1 MEVNDKKSRGE
12 KNLGS
17 RLISFNTKDERL
29 NLSRLKLAPTFET
42 TDAKSVLVP
51 LSS

>member
-1 MEVNDKKSRGE
+1 MIKNQEGY

-29 NLSRLKLAPTFET
+29 NLSRLKPAPTFET